1 MPSETSDPGGPPA
14 ACPACGEAVPAGA
27 SFCPDCGAD
36 LGNPADPAYCSAC
49 GEAFDDD
56 DRFCSNCGASR
67 SGGGPDASEPA
78 GRATEE
84 SADPDS
90 SPSRS
95 ASTPRESSR
104 AFRRRVQDH
113 LDAGWNVERD
123 DGDRVVL
130 VDRGIGSVG
139 VHILLFIFTSGIGN
153 LLYGWWHY
161 SKLAER
167 RRLVRGDETAA
178 RAPSSAAGESLT
190 ETAAGYILIALLLA
204 IGGLIAYFA
213 ATSGS
218 PPAALIGLAFIG
230 LGLGVAPPVR
240 RRLDRRHGVT
250 AFGRKKT
257 VDHRIVRPPESVEE
271 PCVVC
276 GEAFERG
283 LVRRR
288 RDETVVAGV
297 PVRTHSM
304 RHNHYCA
311 DCARSELFGD
321 RVGSPS
327 LDDMADDAGPVDDV
341 DAVDDADAADDA
353 DGDDAGHD
361 DEGFA
366 DADAD
371 GGDAADDADGGDAAD
386 EADGGDTAD
395 DAFSDERATEAT
407 E

>member
-1 MPSETSDPGGPPA
+1 MPSEQDDASPPTDR
-14 ACPACGEAVPAGA
+14 CHQCDRTVPAGA

-36 LGNPADPAYCSAC
+36 LGDRSGPAYCAEC

-67 SGGGPDASEPA
+67 SGDGSAASERSSGRPERSSDA
-78 GRATEE
+78 G
-84 SADPDS
+84 
-90 SPSRS
+90 SPS
-95 ASTPRESSR
+95 PDESER

-113 LDAGWNVERD
+113 LDAGWDIERD

-167 RRLVRGDETAA
+167 RRLVRGDGTPP
-178 RAPSSAAGESLT
+178 RAPSRAAGESRT
-190 ETAAGYILIALLLA
+190 ETAAGYVLIALLLA
-204 IGGLIAYFA
+204 IGGWIAFLGG
-213 ATSGS
+213 TSGS
-218 PPAALIGLAFIG
+218 APAALIGLAFIG

-250 AFGRKKT
+250 EFGRQKT
-257 VDHRIVRPPESVEE
+257 VDHRIVRPPESIDE

-276 GEAFERG
+276 GEAFDRG

-297 PVRTHSM
+297 PVRTHSV
-304 RHNHYCA
+304 RHNHYCP
-311 DCARSELFGD
+311 DCARSELFGGD
-321 RVGSPS
+321 VDASS
-327 LDDMADDAGPVDDV
+327 LDSLADDASGVGGD
-341 DAVDDADAADDA
+341 DAVA
-353 DGDDAGHD
+353 DGDGGVD
-361 DEGFA
+361 DGV
-366 DADAD
+366 AD
-371 GGDAADDADGGDAAD
+371 GARGDPAEGSTTDSVREAADSA
-386 EADGGDTAD
+386 E
-395 DAFSDERATEAT
+395 
-407 E
+407 

>member
-1 MPSETSDPGGPPA
+1 MPSETSDPGDPPA

-36 LGNPADPAYCSAC
+36 LGDPDDPAYCSAC

-67 SGGGPDASEPA
+67 SGGEPLASGPTSREP
-78 GRATEE
+78 EE
-84 SADPDS
+84 SGGPDS

-95 ASTPRESSR
+95 ASTAAESER

-113 LDAGWNVERD
+113 LDAGWDVERD

-130 VDRGIGSVG
+130 VDRGVGSVG

-167 RRLVRGDETAA
+167 RRLVRGDETPA
-178 RAPSSAAGESLT
+178 RAPSSVADAGRM
-190 ETAAGYILIALLLA
+190 ETATAYVLTTLLLL
-204 IGGLIAYFA
+204 IGGLIAFFA

-218 PPAALIGLAFIG
+218 PPAALIGIAFAG

-240 RRLDRRHGVT
+240 RRLDRRHGIT

-257 VDHRIVRPPESVEE
+257 VDHRVVRPPESVDE

-276 GEAFERG
+276 GEAFDRG

-288 RDETVVAGV
+288 RDETVAAGV
-297 PVRTHSM
+297 PVRTHSI
-304 RHNHYCA
+304 RHNYYCV
-311 DCARSELFGD
+311 DCAQSELFGD
-321 RVGSPS
+321 RVGAPS
-327 LDDMADDAGPVDDV
+327 LDDIADDASPVDG
-341 DAVDDADAADDA
+341 ADAI
-353 DGDDAGHD
+353 

-371 GGDAADDADGGDAAD
+371 DGDAADDA
-386 EADGGDTAD
+386 
-395 DAFSDERATEAT
+395 SRDERATEAT

>member
-14 ACPACGEAVPAGA
+14 ACSACGEAVPAGA

-36 LGNPADPAYCSAC
+36 LGDPSDPAYCSAC
-49 GEAFDDD
+49 GERFDDD

-67 SGGGPDASEPA
+67 TGGGSAQTASDSQPDAA
-78 GRATEE
+78 E
-84 SADPDS
+84 SLSPSAS
-90 SPSRS
+90 SPD
-95 ASTPRESSR
+95 ESER

-113 LDAGWNVERD
+113 LDAGWDIERD

-130 VDRGIGSVG
+130 ADRGIGSVG
-139 VHILLFIFTSGIGN
+139 VHVLLFVFTGGLGN
-153 LLYGWWHY
+153 LLYGWCHY
-161 SKLAER
+161 ANLAER
-167 RRLVRGDETAA
+167 RRLVRGDSTPV
-178 RAPSSAAGESLT
+178 RAPSSVAGESRT

-213 ATSGS
+213 AMSGS
-218 PPAALIGLAFIG
+218 PPAALIGLAFVG

-240 RRLDRRHGVT
+240 RRLDRRHGIT
-250 AFGRKKT
+250 EFGRQRT
-257 VDHRIVRPPESVEE
+257 VDHRVVRPPESVDG

-276 GEAFERG
+276 GEAFDRG

-321 RVGSPS
+321 RVDAPS
-327 LDDMADDAGPVDDV
+327 LDELADDASP
-341 DAVDDADAADDA
+341 VDDADALDGADSVEDA
-353 DGDDAGHD
+353 DGDDAGND
-361 DEGFA
+361 DEGFV
-366 DADAD
+366 DADVDGRDAVD
-371 GGDAADDADGGDAAD
+371 DAGGGDAAVDVSG
-386 EADGGDTAD
+386 
-395 DAFSDERATEAT
+395 DERATEST

>member
-1 MPSETSDPGGPPA
+1 MPSETSDSGGPPA
-14 ACPACGEAVPAGA
+14 ACPSCGEAVPAGA

-36 LGNPADPAYCSAC
+36 VGDTADPAYCVEC

-67 SGGGPDASEPA
+67 SGGGDGASERSGRVGRASKGPNGRSSGPDA
-78 GRATEE
+78 
-84 SADPDS
+84 

-95 ASTPRESSR
+95 ASPPRENSR

-113 LDAGWNVERD
+113 LDAGWDIERD

-167 RRLVRGDETAA
+167 RRLVRGDETSA
-178 RAPSSAAGESLT
+178 RAPSSAAGESRT
-190 ETAAGYILIALLLA
+190 ETVAGYILIALLLL
-204 IGGLIAYFA
+204 IGGLIGYFA

-250 AFGRKKT
+250 EFGRQRT
-257 VDHRIVRPPESVEE
+257 VDHRTVRPPESVDD

-276 GEAFERG
+276 GEAFDRG

-297 PVRTHSM
+297 PVRTRSI
-304 RHNHYCA
+304 RHNHYCV
-311 DCARSELFGD
+311 DCARSEVFGD
-321 RVGSPS
+321 RVGARS
-327 LDDMADDAGPVDDV
+327 LGDLADEGSADGASDAADGGETTDGVRES
-341 DAVDDADAADDA
+341 ADAA
-353 DGDDAGHD
+353 
-361 DEGFA
+361 E
-366 DADAD
+366 
-371 GGDAADDADGGDAAD
+371 
-386 EADGGDTAD
+386 
-395 DAFSDERATEAT
+395 
-407 E
+407 

>member
-1 MPSETSDPGGPPA
+1 MPSETSDPAGPPA
-14 ACPACGEAVPAGA
+14 ACPSCGEAVPAGA

-36 LGNPADPAYCSAC
+36 LDDAAVPAYCAEC

-67 SGGGPDASEPA
+67 STDGPPETASDRWTDAAERSDGPDA
-78 GRATEE
+78 
-84 SADPDS
+84 

-95 ASTPRESSR
+95 ASSPRESAR

-113 LDAGWNVERD
+113 LDAGWDVERD

-167 RRLVRGDETAA
+167 RRLVRGDETSA
-178 RAPSSAAGESLT
+178 RTPSSV
-190 ETAAGYILIALLLA
+190 ETGGTVETVSAYLLSALLLL
-204 IGGLIAYFA
+204 IGGLIGFMA
-213 ATSGS
+213 ATSSS
-218 PPAALIGLAFIG
+218 PPAALIGIAFAG

-240 RRLDRRHGVT
+240 RRLDRRHGIT
-250 AFGRKKT
+250 KFGRQKT
-257 VDHRIVRPPESVEE
+257 VDHRIVRPPESVDE

-276 GEAFERG
+276 GEAFDRG

-297 PVRTHSM
+297 PVRTHSI
-304 RHNHYCA
+304 RFNHYCP

-321 RVGSPS
+321 
-327 LDDMADDAGPVDDV
+327 AV
-341 DAVDDADAADDA
+341 DASSLNADASSFGTLVNGDGAEDATDDGA
-353 DGDDAGHD
+353 RDDPT
-361 DEGFA
+361 DEETTNSGRETV
-366 DADAD
+366 D
-371 GGDAADDADGGDAAD
+371 
-386 EADGGDTAD
+386 
-395 DAFSDERATEAT
+395 STE
-407 E
+407 